1 MSHINN
7 SIKETTH
14 NVKTISL
21 YLLFTSL
28 FFSLL
33 FFVYNSSEYPS
44 GTHDSNDPVYIYILV
59 ITTLTITMI
68 ITEFYYTRKWHT
80 RALKYSVIIGNIV
93 VIGLAINELLS
104 GPASLFGAA
113 NDAEDAVNH
122 TYSSLA
128 VGFAGAG
135 TLLALIHNFY
145 GITHDL

>member
-1 MSHINN
+1 MLSTEN
-7 SIKETTH
+7 SVKETTH
-14 NVKTISL
+14 TVKTISL
-21 YLLFTSL
+21 YLLITSI

-44 GTHDSNDPVYIYILV
+44 GSQDTRDILYTYILV

-68 ITEFYYTRKWHT
+68 ITEIYHSRK
-80 RALKYSVIIGNIV
+80 RSARVLKYLAITVNVI
-93 VIGLAINELLS
+93 VISLSINELLN

-135 TLLALIHNFY
+135 TLLSLIHNFY